1 MFLNKLLVVPQLKRD
16 PVVESFLQIEDKVTW
31 EKYKSTYGKIS
42 SILPIKNI
50 QAAGGVID
58 VELDP
63 KNSAFTNGS

>member
-1 MFLNKLLVVPQLKRD
+1 M
-16 PVVESFLQIEDKVTW
+16 TW
-31 EKYKSTYGKIS
+31 EKYRSTYGKIS

-63 KNSAFTNGS
+63 KSSAFTSGS